1 MKDMAETFILT
12 QEWIEEL
19 KQELKELR
27 AKGRNEIAEKI
38 KEAKS
43 FGDLSENS
51 EYDEAKSE
59 QGKLEARIAE
69 IEYTLQHAK
78 VLDESS
84 LSTDAVHVGSK
95 VKVLDKNKNKEIVY
109 HIVGSPQVDPINR
122 KISDDSPIGKALVGK
137 SVGDVVEVDV
147 PAGVLR
153 FEILEI
159 SK

>member
-1 MKDMAETFILT
+1 MT
-12 QEWIEEL
+12 
-19 KQELKELR
+19 R
-27 AKGRNEIAEKI
+27 
-38 KEAKS
+38 
-43 FGDLSENS
+43 
-51 EYDEAKSE
+51 
-59 QGKLEARIAE
+59 
-69 IEYTLQHAK
+69 
-78 VLDESS
+78 V
-84 LSTDAVHVGSK
+84 STDAVHVGSK